1 MRLNIVSSKNAKSYY
16 VIKDYVKDNGKR
28 STKIVEKLGTHQEIL
43 EKCGD
48 LDPVA
53 WARAYIAELNRLEKA
68 GQFEHLVKFSSNKRL
83 VKDKDRFY
91 KGGYLFLQA
100 IYYQLGLDLIC
111 QQISIKYKFEY
122 DLNAILCML
131 VVTRI
136 IEPGSKASS
145 LATAQSFLEKPQYIL
160 KNIYRS
166 LQVLYQNSDF
176 IQAELYKNSKRLVQR
191 NDRILYYDCTNYYF
205 ETEYEDD
212 FRRFGKGKEN
222 RPNPIVQ
229 MGLFMDADG
238 LPLAFSVFNGN
249 ANEQPSLKPL
259 EEKILRDFGL
269 AKFIVCTDAGLSSH
283 ANRLFNT
290 QGQRSFVTTQSLKN
304 LKEHL
309 RLWALDPAG
318 WSLGDDGKIYNL
330 EEIDEKDDRQ
340 HDRVYHKSRWI
351 NEDGLEQQMI
361 VTFSPVYKSYSS
373 RIREEQINRAFKKLE
388 NPGSLKKARPNDP
401 KRFIKKYSVT
411 EDGEVAAKDLFY
423 LDEAAIAEEKKYD
436 GFYAVCTNLEAEPR
450 QIIEI
455 NKGRWQI
462 EAAFRVMKSEFKA
475 RPVYLRHVERIQ
487 AHFLSCFIA
496 LLVYRILQRKITDL
510 LPDSELS
517 GEKIIRQL
525 REINFIYQEGDGYIP
540 VYKRTAITDAL
551 HEEFGFSTDLELVPG
566 KQMQKIVKMTKGKK

>member
-373 RIREEQINRAFKKLE
+373 RIREEQINRALKKLE

-423 LDEAAIAEEKKYD
+423 LDEAVIAEEKKYD

-551 HEEFGFSTDLELVPG
+551 HEEFGFSTDLELVPS